1 MNIEICLDNT
11 TQREFKGKSMLE
23 KLSDYV
29 VIDLET
35 TGKSIYKC
43 EIIELSAVRVRNNEI
58 TQKFSSLVRPSVNIP
73 YEIVKLTGIT
83 DEMVSDKPTIDEVL
97 EEYIDFLGN
106 DILLG
111 HNISSYD
118 VNILYDTYERLFEKT
133 LNNDYLDTLRF
144 ARYCDIN
151 TDNLKLNTIAA
162 YYDIVNEQAHRSL
175 SDCITNHYVYQKMKE
190 TFSPSA
196 KARKTGSRKF
206 IVKSTAETKAIRELQ
221 EALQYVLDNN
231 NLTPGNVYLIDN
243 WLEEHSEFKSKYPFN
258 EIYNS
263 IENVMADGI
272 IEDTELEYLKSL
284 FHVVLN
290 PVSAQEHISDVINI
304 KNSKICLTG
313 DFVRGSR
320 AKIIELF
327 ESKGAKISASVSSK
341 TNYVVVGDLGSENW
355 QCGNYGSKIKKALE
369 LQQSGKNVE
378 IYNEK
383 EFFEK
388 IGD

>member
-1 MNIEICLDNT
+1 
-11 TQREFKGKSMLE
+11 
-23 KLSDYV
+23 
-29 VIDLET
+29 
-35 TGKSIYKC
+35 
-43 EIIELSAVRVRNNEI
+43 
-58 TQKFSSLVRPSVNIP
+58 
-73 YEIVKLTGIT
+73 
-83 DEMVSDKPTIDEVL
+83 
-97 EEYIDFLGN
+97 
-106 DILLG
+106 
-111 HNISSYD
+111 
-118 VNILYDTYERLFEKT
+118 
-133 LNNDYLDTLRF
+133 
-144 ARYCDIN
+144 
-151 TDNLKLNTIAA
+151 
-162 YYDIVNEQAHRSL
+162 
-175 SDCITNHYVYQKMKE
+175 
-190 TFSPSA
+190 
-196 KARKTGSRKF
+196 
-206 IVKSTAETKAIRELQ
+206 
-221 EALQYVLDNN
+221 
-231 NLTPGNVYLIDN
+231 
-243 WLEEHSEFKSKYPFN
+243 
-258 EIYNS
+258 
-263 IENVMADGI
+263 MADGI